1 MLIMGI
7 ATIAGFCLWEA
18 FSGHLYPLIPMSLFK
33 NVKYVAI
40 VICAGVAAMIYYPMS
55 VLWPTLIGSLFTTDI
70 VKTGWLSCAV
80 GGGINLGEMLGGM
93 GVRYIPRMKI
103 QMTVAACL
111 MTGCAAALATS
122 NASSE
127 KRSAALL
134 TVAATAAGYIE
145 ALCLS
150 SM

>member
-1 MLIMGI
+1 
-7 ATIAGFCLWEA
+7 
-18 FSGHLYPLIPMSLFK
+18 
-33 NVKYVAI
+33 
-40 VICAGVAAMIYYPMS
+40 
-55 VLWPTLIGSLFTTDI
+55 
-70 VKTGWLSCAV
+70 
-80 GGGINLGEMLGGM
+80 MLGGM